1 MPLQA
6 STIALTL
13 LILLIPLTTLRI
25 LSLLPA
31 YRPRPRPKTR
41 GTPTRLLIVLGS
53 GGHTAEMFALLRDL
67 DTEKHNW
74 RSYVVGEGDGFS
86 AVRAEEFERGLRERA
101 QAKAQAARPRR
112 TNGRLESEKAEQAY
126 KQEGSH
132 EAEEETQGYG
142 GYDISTIRRAR
153 HIHQPLLLTPPT
165 ALRCL
170 FACFSVL
177 RGTRHGER
185 EYPDLILT
193 NGPGT
198 GVVVVLAS
206 LILRFLGPGQDRM
219 RTVYVESWAR
229 VKGLSLSG
237 RLLVRVVDRFVV
249 QWEGLEGV
257 GGRGEFLGVLV

>member
-74 RSYVVGEGDGFS
+74 RSYVVGEGT
-86 AVRAEEFERGLRERA
+86 GLA
-101 QAKAQAARPRR
+101 LPRR

>member
-1 MPLQA
+1 MPTPLH
-6 STIALTL
+6 TTLLTL
-13 LILLIPLTTLRI
+13 LLLLIPLTTLRI

-31 YRPRPRPKTR
+31 YRPRPRSKLR
-41 GTPTRLLIVLGS
+41 GTPTRLLIILGS

-67 DTEKHNW
+67 DTEKYNW
-74 RSYVVGEGDGFS
+74 RSYIVGEGDGFS
-86 AVRAEEFERGLRERA
+86 AARAEEFERGLSERARA
-101 QAKAQAARPRR
+101 QATRTRR
-112 TNGRLESEKAEQAY
+112 TNGALEGEKAEQAHT
-126 KQEGSH
+126 QEGSQ

-142 GYDISTIRRAR
+142 GYDISTIPRAR
-153 HIHQPLLLTPPT
+153 HIHQPLSTTPLS

-170 FACFSVL
+170 LACFAVL
-177 RGTRHGER
+177 LRTPNAERGP
-185 EYPDLILT
+185 PDLILT

-206 LILRFLGPGQDRM
+206 LILRFLGVGQDRM

-237 RLLVRVVDRFVV
+237 RLLVRVVDRVLV